1 MLVELG
7 RLEVADISGEVS
19 FVAGELV
26 GSAGVGDVIG
36 AVPLDA
42 IPLPETGALSLE
54 LLSGYGAL
62 DPVESTVGMVPET
75 PLGVMVKGADVL
87 LFKLAGDDDRM
98 TVVICVSVL
107 RVEVVYVPVAVEVD
121 VWVNTSVDE
130 EPAPVPVPELVSKE
144 DILPVD
150 PSPVKL
156 EFDSGYGAEL

>member
-26 GSAGVGDVIG
+26 GSAGVGDGIG

-75 PLGVMVKGADVL
+75 PLGVMV
-87 LFKLAGDDDRM
+87 
-98 TVVICVSVL
+98 
-107 RVEVVYVPVAVEVD
+107 
-121 VWVNTSVDE
+121 NTSVDE
-130 EPAPVPVPELVSKE
+130 SVFNVGDEEPAPGPVPELVNKE